1 MIEPRELFKNGTA
14 ERVDFQFKSIVLQMM
29 QERLPEIPIEAYDK
43 DFQVVEGK
51 VGGGISE
58 IKDFRVAFDDETTRA
73 IRSKYTHD
81 KKLKDRIDLDKRELY
96 QKCQNDL
103 GVLEAQY
110 KAGELDQDA
119 YLKEVAKTNQKYAE
133 DYEYLSSRKYNK
145 LVQRELVNKKEIVSL
160 HEKQEQLVQ
169 KVSEIDIRMKKADQ
183 VKEIR
188 RAWSDEQILEN
199 LTNRSPKF
207 TRNELIRDI
216 AKYRGLGWKQHG
228 WQMPSFV
235 ITQTFSP
242 CHVRPRTATAPMTNQ
257 PSHCVRWPSWSTR
270 TWDSCEPWLIT
281 VWIRAGSRHSSKRL
295 NDEAVLLSKQS
306 RRNTSKT
313 SSCLLV

>member
-1 MIEPRELFKNGTA
+1 MPK
-14 ERVDFQFKSIVLQMM
+14 
-29 QERLPEIPIEAYDK
+29 RLRCI
-43 DFQVVEGK
+43 
-51 VGGGISE
+51 
-58 IKDFRVAFDDETTRA
+58 
-73 IRSKYTHD
+73 
-81 KKLKDRIDLDKRELY
+81 
-96 QKCQNDL
+96 
-103 GVLEAQY
+103 EAQY

-119 YLKEVAKTNQKYAE
+119 YLKEVAKTNQKCRGLRISILA
-133 DYEYLSSRKYNK
+133 SNK

-257 PSHCVRWPSWSTR
+257 PSHCVRWPS
-270 TWDSCEPWLIT
+270 
-281 VWIRAGSRHSSKRL
+281 
-295 NDEAVLLSKQS
+295 
-306 RRNTSKT
+306 
-313 SSCLLV
+313 